1 VRRNSV
7 LVAAVVVIAC
17 IVAAGAAA
25 HQGPGSFSSASAHAG
40 AGFHV
45 NGSFTE
51 TGLIPGTK
59 VKYAWSYHLVVAM
72 GCGGKSVTDVV
83 GRVVNTI
90 TATASGGGSVTRS
103 FSIGLPSL
111 SCPGGQ
117 TPKPVKM
124 LVRSIKVNDTT
135 YVHHTRAPGWFLSKD
150 NKGFTQG
157 HPFH

>member
-1 VRRNSV
+1 MRSKAV
-7 LVAAVVVIAC
+7 LAAAVSLIAC
-17 IVAAGAAA
+17 VVVGGASA
-25 HQGPGSFSSASAHAG
+25 HTGPGGFSSASASAG

-45 NGSFTE
+45 TGSFTE
-51 TGLIPGTK
+51 TGLTPGKK
-59 VKYAWSYHLVVAM
+59 VKYAWSYHLVVDL

-90 TATASGGGSVTRS
+90 TATASGGGSVTKS

-111 SCPGGQ
+111 SCPGGK

-124 LVRSIKVNDTT
+124 LVRSIKINDTT
-135 YVHHTRAPGWFLSKD
+135 NIHHTRAAGWFLSKD

>member
-1 VRRNSV
+1 MRRTSV
-7 LVAAVVVIAC
+7 LAAAVSLIAGVV
-17 IVAAGAAA
+17 AGGASA
-25 HQGPGSFSSASAHAG
+25 HVGPGAFSSASAHAG
-40 AGFHV
+40 AGFVV

-51 TGLIPGTK
+51 TGLVPGK
-59 VKYAWSYHLVVAM
+59 SVKYAWSYHLVVDL

-83 GRVVNTI
+83 GTVQRTF
-90 TATASGGGSVTRS
+90 TATAGGGGSVTKS

-124 LVRSIKVNDTT
+124 LVRSIKIRDTT
-135 YVHHTRAPGWFLSKD
+135 NVHHTAATGWFLSKVG
-150 NKGFTQG
+150 KGFTQA